1 MHIFGWSI
9 MQSAFAFP
17 TERPPTRN
25 AAPTAT
31 GLSYSGGDIVALL
44 WRERFLMLGVMLIIA
59 LLGVAVA
66 SRLKTTYPAH
76 SSLLIRLGSEYVYNP
91 RVGDA
96 ARGAVPENGQVIQ
109 SEIEILSSPVVKAR
123 VIHDI
128 GLARLFPKLGAAY
141 VHADAVKQAQIEGA
155 AIKSMEGALK
165 IVSAPDTSV
174 VRVTYSHPDPLMAA
188 LVLNTLIDEY
198 LKYRTTVLSAHDAGV
213 IGDERRAFQARLD
226 DVNAAYVKFL
236 ADNKIGDF
244 DTEKA
249 SQGALYSQ
257 LLTDSYSVQAQ
268 LSEADGR
275 LGVTEQEVS
284 QSKPEI
290 GLYRDVDHAAS
301 DKLITLRL
309 DRQDLLSRY
318 KPDSAPVK
326 DADRKIAEL
335 EAMNASGQA
344 TGPGARRV
352 GVNPVYQTLQ
362 TEQNQLRAEAAS
374 LRSRKAVLAA
384 ELAQVSGRRQRLAEL
399 EPEYQN
405 LAQQRDILS
414 TNVKNFTTREQESQ
428 AQQAIAQ
435 QGDNN
440 VRVVERAFVPTAGSS
455 MKKPLMILAILFA
468 GFTALCAGL
477 LRAFTRRG
485 YPTAASAQRSLDL
498 PVLATARFKP
508 AHA

>member
-1 MHIFGWSI
+1 

-17 TERPPTRN
+17 TERPATRTS
-25 AAPTAT
+25 ASAPAE
-31 GLSYSGGDIVALL
+31 LRYSGGDIVALL
-44 WRERFLMLGVMLIIA
+44 WRERLLMLIVLIIVA
-59 LLGVAVA
+59 LIGVAAA
-66 SRLKTTYPAH
+66 SQLKTLYPAH

-96 ARGAVPENGQVIQ
+96 ARGAVPEIGQVMQ
-109 SEIEILSSPVVKAR
+109 SEIEILSSPVIKAR

-128 GLARLFPKLGAAY
+128 GLPRLFPKLGAAY
-141 VHADAVKQAQIEGA
+141 VHADPVKQTMIEGA
-155 AIKSMEGALK
+155 AIKAIENGLK
-165 IVSAPDTSV
+165 VVSAPDTSV
-174 VRVTYSHPDPLMAA
+174 VRVTYSHQDPLMAA

-226 DVNAAYVKFL
+226 EVNAAYVKFL

-290 GLYRDVDHAAS
+290 GLYRDVDHVAS

-318 KPDSAPVK
+318 KPDAQPVK

-335 EAMNASGQA
+335 EAVTASGQA
-344 TGPGARRV
+344 SGPGARRV
-352 GVNPVYQTLQ
+352 GINPVYQTLQ

-384 ELAQVSGRRQRLAEL
+384 ELAQVSARRQRLAEL
-399 EPEYQN
+399 EPDYQN
-405 LAQQRDILS
+405 LVQQRDILS

-440 VRVVERAFVPTAGSS
+440 VRVVERAFVPTVGSS
-455 MKKPLMILAILFA
+455 LEKPLMILAVVFA
-468 GFTALCAGL
+468 AFTAVCVGL
-477 LRAFTRRG
+477 LRAFTRQG
-485 YPTAASAQRSLDL
+485 YPTAAAAQRSLNL
-498 PVLATARFKP
+498 PVLATARLKP
-508 AHA
+508 AQA